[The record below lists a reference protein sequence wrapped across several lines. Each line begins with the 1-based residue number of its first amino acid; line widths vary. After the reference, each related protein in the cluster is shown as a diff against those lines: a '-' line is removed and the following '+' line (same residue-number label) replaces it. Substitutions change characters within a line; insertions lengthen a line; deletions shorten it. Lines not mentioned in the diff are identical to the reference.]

1 MNQLP
6 TDATAAS
13 RRRLDLARIL
23 TDACPPE
30 LGREIALTGS
40 AARGR
45 ADDFSDIEVNLW
57 VEQLPHIEQWS
68 AWLETMGATDIRP
81 NTWDADTGGFHWTV
95 CRFGDIWAEVG
106 WATLTSFSEL
116 VRGLAAGE
124 FAGTARLEMA
134 WTVAQAIPLR
144 TEGALAKWQAM
155 LAHYPDGL
163 AQRIVANQT
172 TVWADPHVPGV
183 RWALAARGER
193 MALAMRFLWDM
204 QNLLRVLFAINH
216 RWDQDLK
223 WTDQQSLDLPLKP
236 DRLSAR
242 IDEMFTLTDLK
253 RAVEVNQRLIAETLE
268 LTSAQGYD
276 VAAALHSVR
285 EGLRIGL
292 AANRP

>member
-6 TDATAAS
+6 TDANAAS
-13 RRRLDLARIL
+13 RLRFDLARRL

-30 LGREIALTGS
+30 LGQEIALTGS

-45 ADDFSDIEVNLW
+45 ADDFSDIEINLW
-57 VEQLPHIEQWS
+57 VEQLPRTELWS
-68 AWLETMGATDIRP
+68 AWLQTMGGRDIQ
-81 NTWDADTGGFHWTV
+81 TKDWEADAGGFHWSV

-106 WATLTSFSEL
+106 WATLSDFSEL

-124 FAGTARLEMA
+124 FAGAARLEMA

-144 TEGALAKWQAM
+144 TAGALANWRAT

-172 TVWADPHVPGV
+172 AVWADPHVPGV

-223 WTDQQSLDLPLKP
+223 WTDQRSLDLPLKP

-242 IDEMFTLTDLK
+242 IDEMFTLTDLQQ
-253 RAVEVNQRLIAETLE
+253 AVEVNQRLIVETLE

-276 VAAALHSVR
+276 VAAALRSVR
-285 EGLRIGL
+285 EGLRVGL
-292 AANRP
+292 AATHP

>member
-6 TDATAAS
+6 TDATEAS
-13 RRRLDLARIL
+13 RLRLDLARRL

-30 LGREIALTGS
+30 LGQEIALTGS

-45 ADDFSDIEVNLW
+45 ADHFSDIELNLW
-57 VEQLPHIEQWS
+57 VDELPRAERWS
-68 AWLETMGATDIRP
+68 AWLQSMGARDIQ
-81 NTWDADTGGFHWTV
+81 ADTKEEDVGGFHFTV
-95 CRFGDIWAEVG
+95 CRFGDIWTETG

-124 FAGTARLEMA
+124 FAGAARLEMA
-134 WTVAQAIPLR
+134 WTVLQAIPLR
-144 TEGALAKWQAM
+144 TAGALANWQAT

-172 TVWADPHVPGV
+172 AVWADPHVPGV

-193 MALAMRFLWDM
+193 MGLAMRFLWDM
-204 QNLLRVLFAINH
+204 QNLLRVLFAVNH

-223 WTDQQSLDLPLKP
+223 WTDQQSLDLPLQP
-236 DRLSAR
+236 NRLSAR

-253 RAVEVNQRLIAETLE
+253 QAVEVNQRLIVETLV

-276 VAAALHSVR
+276 VAAALRSVR

-292 AANRP
+292 AANGP